1 MATKDLSLSLK
12 WSDKAKIREDDL
24 TKAFRTRRDL
34 MTEEP
39 GVSIGDI
46 LAAREDLAVLEKTS
60 NASVRK
66 QTKTSLNKVSESAI

>member
-1 MATKDLSLSLK
+1 
-12 WSDKAKIREDDL
+12 
-24 TKAFRTRRDL
+24 

-39 GVSIGDI
+39 NVSIGDM

-66 QTKTSLNKVSESAI
+66 QTKSQLNKVGETAVGQIHG